1 MTLWPNQIDE
11 ATLRISFQVRGSR
24 LGKCGRKFRSDDE
37 KPSPPDAKAPEIGA
51 IVPTVVNDIERMSA
65 TATGYDVH

>member
-1 MTLWPNQIDE
+1 MLKDAYIYIYI
-11 ATLRISFQVRGSR
+11 LYIY
-24 LGKCGRKFRSDDE
+24 LLYIYM
-37 KPSPPDAKAPEIGA
+37 PDTKAPEIGA